1 MEFFHKPL
9 RLQLAHLELKGTQD
23 DQKHVYTLKLSPNQK
38 IRIMTTLHQFRDR
51 AARYF
56 DRESDSETVKNE
68 LLMFEP
74 KFQKLTLEKTGT
86 YTANPTNCSRAEELL
101 IALISLWMTS

>member
-1 MEFFHKPL
+1 VCWPWRAPL
-9 RLQLAHLELKGTQD
+9 GLAVFGDMQLVTG
-23 DQKHVYTLKLSPNQK
+23 VS
-38 IRIMTTLHQFRDR
+38 
-51 AARYF
+51 ARHF

-74 KFQKLTLEKTGT
+74 NFQKLTLEKTGT

-101 IALISLWMTS
+101 IALISL